1 MSEESERE
9 EIKDETHQLEDEEQE
24 ELDEIEE
31 EEVDKE
37 AKTMEEVRGAEW
49 EEGYS
54 NNRTN
59 ISLNLSLKKYIV
71 YACLRL
77 LSSFNKSNSKSG
89 WNTSSEWNTK
99 LVMVNE
105 AALCCSR

>member
-1 MSEESERE
+1 MSEERERE
-9 EIKDETHQLEDEEQE
+9 EIKDETHQLQDEEQE
-24 ELDEIEE
+24 ELDEVEE
-31 EEVDKE
+31 EEVEEE

-77 LSSFNKSNSKSG
+77 LSFFNKSNSKSG
-89 WNTSSEWNTK
+89 CGNTSSEWNTK
-99 LVMVNE
+99 D
-105 AALCCSR
+105 CHG